1 MNNFFLFGFVAISNK
16 MCKRRVSLRIGL
28 IADMRAFCYCWFA
41 YVGCCL
47 GNNFSSPFFW
57 VGVGI
62 EGEGSILRN

>member
-41 YVGCCL
+41 YVQ
-47 GNNFSSPFFW
+47 FTVFW